1 MSPPGS
7 DVLSRRGHR
16 WLYFEKWYVTLALIV
31 SRDKLLGKMEL
42 RHLRYFTAVAEH
54 LNYSEA
60 SRRIHVVQP
69 ALSQTILDL
78 EEELGVRLL
87 FRDRRTVRLTA
98 AGETLQREALEILR
112 RNEEAARLTKRAS
125 FGEVGRLRIGFF
137 ASAVAPF
144 LPALVQE
151 YQRRFPDVELTL
163 FELTPTQQLRAF
175 DEGQLDVGFSRPLPA
190 ERSKEFHEELVYA
203 DYLHLVLPSTHPLTR
218 NLAGDGTINIKRLSG
233 ERFVLLHRQAAPGLY
248 DDTIAFCRRAGKFS
262 PHVVNEAGLAST
274 MLLLVESGVGVSLFP
289 GSGRHLVR
297 AGGLVVFCRLRPAS
311 ASTELRMTWRRA
323 APSSPTVEAF
333 REVMQTQRE
342 AIRALMEERPS
353 EKKQTR
359 NRVS

>member
-1 MSPPGS
+1 
-7 DVLSRRGHR
+7 
-16 WLYFEKWYVTLALIV
+16 
-31 SRDKLLGKMEL
+31 LGKMEL

-333 REVMQTQRE
+333 REVVQTQRE